1 MMKCI
6 MKLLILIFSVFPL
19 GVFAIAVGGS
29 APYFSVEGQQAY
41 CIEAGLQPPKS
52 VSGPTNLSQLVHLG
66 TYRMSL
72 IVPESEWLP
81 SEARSELQN
90 TGRSA
95 YLTHDAV
102 LAQSL
107 GYAWAV
113 ARGNN
118 NANWPAYSTKL
129 ACGGLYAVGKQN
141 KLSAIK
147 NTAGDNCSAGESP
160 YDKCIRQNTPKECQ
174 GKNMAIWPCSL
185 VADACSNVSKVVE
198 NTCKTFTSDWRVR
211 FNDCSAQLE
220 GYSKTTLD
228 LLKLSAESFNPEFI
242 YDDAHSNKSSWQFAF
257 KLGGRGFTNIKNV
270 INNFGNMGS
279 SIRVTGCQVTNNS
292 SYSCST
298 PGAEMLPNNYVT
310 LNISGP
316 KPNGN
321 ITLKVKI
328 TYNYIFPFAG
338 TGVKVYNAG
347 GGYQDLAIFSGT
359 NTPTRK
365 TAEVQIPLSP
375 GGTPET
381 PPPSNQCEVTTNG
394 NGTKIYKY
402 QGKNVSISDYINNGC
417 CDDLTADDVKNNA
430 TAKSLYESK
439 CEPPQVTKCEVKTS
453 YGIKTYKY
461 NGNSVSIVDY
471 ISYGCCDDITADDV
485 KNNTT
490 AKNLYYSICEKP
502 EVEKCE
508 VSNINGM
515 KLYKYEGISVGLVKY
530 IENGCCDDVTA
541 ADVKYNT
548 AAKELYDSKCD
559 SNQTTVS
566 PRCEI
571 VTNGNERIYKN
582 NGKVVTIINYI
593 NAGCCDNL
601 TSEDLANNPNAQNVY
616 NSACTAN
623 DRININ
629 NECGV
634 KSNISTTNNAIGD
647 TNISIL
653 SCQNENYIDYSHSSV
668 EQMKIDNVLDRVTQ
682 LEQSITN
689 VQDIYNNAGLNNYE
703 DRSYMN
709 SSISGK
715 DGKSLSPIDSNNNY
729 CMLFTSENDRFHFP
743 GTAIA
748 TSGRFFVF
756 NELSKSECVNSINYS
771 QNSNCFR
778 QPYIEGSI
786 DAVMH
791 TNYNR
796 WDKDYKEAIEKEKT
810 AYNDWQTEIVEGPIR
825 ESQALAAYND
835 CTTEAALKPSM
846 NNYCQNL
853 QAEYLAT
860 VEENKRRLVDYE
872 NFYNVSKQE
881 RKQLEKYK
889 EQCESRVDLAN
900 YWSYDLNPTLNFSY
914 AQKVYDG
921 KGHPANDVVDTV
933 SMTKSTES
941 VKYWPNVST
950 DVKCTPLANSGGRN
964 IIYNINYGNVNEMK
978 TFNTTENYSISC
990 NQTIYYRPNKETY
1003 ATVPGGN
1010 IIDTVSYQTNPI
1022 YMYEVGYVYNVQLT
1036 TYEGTYTTYFDIDR
1050 LGHRAS
1056 SGESN
1061 VQKILDQYKIDHNLQ
1076 EISSECVYCNQEG
1089 AFKRECPTC
1098 DDLGASYIYRTIALS
1113 NVTPNDRE
1121 NTNWSDNKGKS
1132 AEARIQAASG
1142 DNILSSLKSTIS
1154 NDKATLLKDSKEESV
1169 ELIADNIYNDQ
1180 SKKYLEYEITLTTKD
1195 MNIIRDNTA
1204 RRDFSYSN
1212 VSYCANRVSVN
1223 EKSADADYC
1232 YRCNED
1238 GKECSSTFIDA
1249 FGNDTITATT
1259 RREKWKY
1266 YINNSWVTG
1275 NWKSI
1280 VSNYT
1285 KLEGFE
1291 SGRYPDPDN
1300 QEAFL
1305 KQYNNWP

>member
-1 MMKCI
+1 MMKNI
-6 MKLLILIFSVFPL
+6 IKYLIILYSVFPL
-19 GVFAIAVGGS
+19 KVFAIAVGGS
-29 APYFSVEGQQAY
+29 APYFSVNGEQAY

-72 IVPESEWLP
+72 IVPESQWLP
-81 SEARSELQN
+81 YEARRELQN

-95 YLTHDAV
+95 YLTHNAV

-107 GYAWAV
+107 GYAWSM

-129 ACGGLYAVGKQN
+129 ACGGLYAVGRQN
-141 KLSAIK
+141 ALSAIR
-147 NTAGDNCSAGESP
+147 NTAGDNCSPGESQ
-160 YDKCIRQNTPKECQ
+160 YDKCIREKVPSNCQ
-174 GKNMAIWPCSL
+174 GKNLSIYPCSL
-185 VADACSNVSKVVE
+185 YAESCSKVSNAVQ
-198 NTCKTFTSDWRVR
+198 NTCNNFTSDWKVR

-220 GYSKTTLD
+220 GYSRTTLD
-228 LLKLSAESFNPEFI
+228 LLKLSAESFNPDFI

-257 KLGGRGFTNIKNV
+257 KLGGTGFTNIKNV
-270 INNFGNMGS
+270 INNFGNLGS

-298 PGAEMLPNNYVT
+298 SGGEMLPNNYVT
-310 LNISGP
+310 LRISGP
-316 KPNGN
+316 TSNGN
-321 ITLKVKI
+321 VTLKVKI
-328 TYNYIFPFAG
+328 TYDYVFPFAG

-347 GGYQDLAIFSGT
+347 GGYQDLAVFSGT
-359 NTPTRK
+359 NTPTIK
-365 TAEVQIPLSP
+365 KAEVQIPLS
-375 GGTPET
+375 GGRSVTPSSE
-381 PPPSNQCEVTTNG
+381 CEVTTSG
-394 NGTKIYKY
+394 NGSKTYKY
-402 QGKNVSISDYINNGC
+402 QGKNVSISDYINSGC
-417 CDDLTADDVKNNA
+417 CDGLTADDVKNNA
-430 TAKSLYESK
+430 TAKNLYESK
-439 CEPPQVTKCEVKTS
+439 CETPQVKKCEVKNS

-461 NGNSVSIVDY
+461 NGNSVSITDY

-490 AKNLYYSICEKP
+490 AKNIYYSICEKP
-502 EVEKCE
+502 KVEECE
-508 VSNINGM
+508 VTNVNGM
-515 KLYKYEGISVGLVKY
+515 KLYKYQGVSVGLVKY
-530 IENGCCDDVTA
+530 IENGCCNDVTT

-548 AAKELYDSKCD
+548 TAKELYNTKCD
-559 SNQTTVS
+559 SNSTNIS

-571 VTNGNERIYKN
+571 VTNGNSRIYKN
-582 NGKVVTIINYI
+582 NGREVSLTNYI

-601 TSEDLANNPNAQNVY
+601 TSEDLTNNPNAQNIY
-616 NSACTAN
+616 NRVCTAN

-634 KSNISTTNNAIGD
+634 KAKIDTTNNVIGD
-647 TNISIL
+647 TNINIL

-668 EQMKIDNVLDRVTQ
+668 EQMTIDNVLDRVTQ
-682 LEQSITN
+682 LEQSSSN
-689 VQDIYNNAGLNNYE
+689 VQGIYNNNGLNNYE
-703 DRSYMN
+703 DRSYM
-709 SSISGK
+709 STSINGK

-729 CMLFTSENDRFHFP
+729 CMLFTSENDKFHFP

-791 TNYNR
+791 TNYDK
-796 WDKDYKEAIEKEKT
+796 WDKDYRDAIDKEKN
-810 AYNDWQTEIVEGPIR
+810 AYNDWQTEIIEGPIR
-825 ESQALAAYND
+825 ESQALTAYNN
-835 CTTEAALKPSM
+835 CMAMVAANPLL
-846 NNYCQNL
+846 NNYCQNI
-853 QAEYLAT
+853 QNEYLAT
-860 VEENKRRLVDYE
+860 VEENKRRLIDYE
-872 NFYNVSKQE
+872 RFYNVSMEE

-889 EQCESRVDLAN
+889 EQCESRVNLDN
-900 YWSYDLNPTLNFSY
+900 YWSYDLNPSLNFSY
-914 AQKVYDG
+914 AQKVYNG
-921 KGHPANDVVDTV
+921 KGHTANEIKETV
-933 SMTKSTES
+933 AMVKSTEA

-964 IIYNINYGNVNEMK
+964 VIYNINYGNINEMK

-990 NQTIYYRPNKETY
+990 NQTIYYRPNKSTY

-1010 IIDTVSYQTNPI
+1010 IIDTVSYQTNPV

-1036 TYEGTYTTYFDIDR
+1036 TYEGNYTTYFDIDK

-1056 SGESN
+1056 SGNSN

-1098 DDLGASYIYRTIALS
+1098 DDLGASFIYRTISLS

-1121 NTNWSDNKGKS
+1121 NTNWSDEKGKS

-1142 DNILSSLKSTIS
+1142 DNILSSLRTVES
-1154 NDKATLLKDSKEESV
+1154 NNKANLLNENKEDNIEH
-1169 ELIADNIYNDQ
+1169 LADNIYNDQ
-1180 SKKYLEYEITLTTKD
+1180 SKQYLEYEITLTTQD
-1195 MNIIRDNTA
+1195 MNIIKENTA
-1204 RRDFSYSN
+1204 RRDFNYSD
-1212 VSYCANRVSVN
+1212 VSYCGNTVN
-1223 EKSADADYC
+1223 NTEKSIDADYC

-1238 GKECSSTFIDA
+1238 GKECSSSFVDA
-1249 FGNDTITATT
+1249 FANDSITATT
-1259 RREKWKY
+1259 RKEKWKY
-1266 YINNSWVTG
+1266 YINNKWLTG

-1280 VSNYT
+1280 VSGYT

-1291 SGRYPDPDN
+1291 SGRYPNPDN

-1305 KQYNNWP
+1305 KQYSNWP